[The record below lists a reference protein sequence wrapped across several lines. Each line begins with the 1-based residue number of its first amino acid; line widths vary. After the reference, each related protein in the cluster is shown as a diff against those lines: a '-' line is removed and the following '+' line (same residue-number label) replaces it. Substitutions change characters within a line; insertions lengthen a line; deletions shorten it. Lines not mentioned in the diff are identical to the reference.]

1 MKLNDAV
8 IQSMKLDGVEYSTIR
23 ELVSKLEKAKRLSMS
38 VYVNTKLVCSSQV
51 LLRSDNNWLIAST
64 NCLVSF
70 TKSVHVESI
79 VVRIKQDDVV
89 LFESNTVNCNTI
101 IPANDSLASFHVC
114 LVNDSPY
121 NDLEKRVPESTF
133 TPMEVDRIPDTNFED
148 ITSQINDVTNV
159 TVDGDD
165 NKPGIEEN
173 QDQQNTENDTNA
185 DQEQEDNKMS
195 TEDNS
200 NSNKEL

>member
-23 ELVSKLEKAKRLSMS
+23 EFVSKLEKAKRLSMS
-38 VYVNTKLVCSSQV
+38 VYVNTKLVCSTPV
-51 LLRSDNNWLIAST
+51 LLRSDNHWLIAST
-64 NCLVSF
+64 NCIVSF

-79 VVRIKQDDVV
+79 VVHIKQDSTI
-89 LFESNTVNCNTI
+89 LFESITVNCNTI

-121 NDLEKRVPESTF
+121 NELEKRVPESTF
-133 TPMEVDRIPDTNFED
+133 TPMTVDRIPDTNFD
-148 ITSQINDVTNV
+148 
-159 TVDGDD
+159 DD
-165 NKPGIEEN
+165 NQSGIEEN
-173 QDQQNTENDTNA
+173 PDQQNTENNTNA

-200 NSNKEL
+200 NQEL

>member
-1 MKLNDAV
+1 MKLNDAI

-23 ELVSKLEKAKRLSMS
+23 EFVSKLEKAKRLSMS
-38 VYVNTKLVCSSQV
+38 VYVNTKLVCSSPA

-70 TKSVHVESI
+70 TKSVHVKSI

-133 TPMEVDRIPDTNFED
+133 TPMTVDRMPDTNFED
-148 ITSQINDVTNV
+148 ITSQVNDGTDVTFDV
-159 TVDGDD
+159 DD

-173 QDQQNTENDTNA
+173 PDQQNTENDTNA
-185 DQEQEDNKMS
+185 DQEQEDNKTS

-200 NSNKEL
+200 NQEL

>member
-1 MKLNDAV
+1 MKLNDAI
-8 IQSMKLDGVEYSTIR
+8 IQNMKLDGVEYSTIR
-23 ELVSKLEKAKRLSMS
+23 EFVSKLEKAKRLSMS
-38 VYVNTKLVCSSQV
+38 VYVNTKLVCSNPV
-51 LLRSDNNWLIAST
+51 LLRSDNHWLIAST
-64 NCLVSF
+64 NCIVSF

-79 VVRIKQDDVV
+79 VVHIKQDSTI
-89 LFESNTVNCNTI
+89 LFESITVNCNTI

-133 TPMEVDRIPDTNFED
+133 TPMTVDRIPDTNFED
-148 ITSQINDVTNV
+148 ITSQINDVLNV

-165 NKPGIEEN
+165 SRPGIEEN
-173 QDQQNTENDTNA
+173 PDQQNTENDTNA
-185 DQEQEDNKMS
+185 DQEQEDNKAS

-200 NSNKEL
+200 NQEL

>member
-23 ELVSKLEKAKRLSMS
+23 EFVSKLEKAKRLSMS
-38 VYVNTKLVCSSQV
+38 VYVNTKLVCSNPV
-51 LLRSDNNWLIAST
+51 LLRSDNHWLIAST
-64 NCLVSF
+64 NCIVSF
-70 TKSVHVESI
+70 TKSVHVKSI

-89 LFESNTVNCNTI
+89 LFESITVNCNTI

-133 TPMEVDRIPDTNFED
+133 TPMTVDRIPDTNFED
-148 ITSQINDVTNV
+148 ITSQLNDVVNV

-165 NKPGIEEN
+165 SQSGIEEN
-173 QDQQNTENDTNA
+173 QDQQNTENDTNN
-185 DQEQEDNKMS
+185 DQKQEDNKTS

-200 NSNKEL
+200 NQEL

>member
-23 ELVSKLEKAKRLSMS
+23 EFVSKLEKAKRLSMS

-51 LLRSDNNWLIAST
+51 LLRSDNHWLIAST

-70 TKSVHVESI
+70 TKSVHVKSI

-89 LFESNTVNCNTI
+89 LFESITVNCNTI
-101 IPANDSLASFHVC
+101 IPANDSFASFHVC

-121 NDLEKRVPESTF
+121 NDLEKRVPETTF
-133 TPMEVDRIPDTNFED
+133 TPMTVDRIPDTNFED
-148 ITSQINDVTNV
+148 ITSQINDVVNV

-165 NKPGIEEN
+165 NQPVIEEN
-173 QDQQNTENDTNA
+173 QDQQNTENGTNA

-200 NSNKEL
+200 NQEL

>member
-23 ELVSKLEKAKRLSMS
+23 EFVSKLEKAKRLSMS
-38 VYVNTKLVCSSQV
+38 VYVNEKLVCSSPV
-51 LLRSDNNWLIAST
+51 LLRSDNHWLIAST
-64 NCLVSF
+64 NCIVSF
-70 TKSVHVESI
+70 TKSVHVKYI
-79 VVRIKQDDVV
+79 VVRIKQDSTI
-89 LFESNTVNCNTI
+89 LFESITVNCNTI

-121 NDLEKRVPESTF
+121 NELEKRVPESTF
-133 TPMEVDRIPDTNFED
+133 TPMTVDRIPDTNFED
-148 ITSQINDVTNV
+148 IKSKINDGTDV

-165 NKPGIEEN
+165 NQSGVEEN

-185 DQEQEDNKMS
+185 DQEQENNKTS
-195 TEDNS
+195 TEENS
-200 NSNKEL
+200 NQEL

>member
-1 MKLNDAV
+1 MKLNDAI

-23 ELVSKLEKAKRLSMS
+23 EFVSKLEKAKRLSMS
-38 VYVNTKLVCSSQV
+38 VYVNEKLVCSNPV
-51 LLRSDNNWLIAST
+51 LLRSDNHWLIAST

-70 TKSVHVESI
+70 TKSVHVKYI

-121 NDLEKRVPESTF
+121 NELEKRVPESTF
-133 TPMEVDRIPDTNFED
+133 TPMTVDRIPDTNFED
-148 ITSQINDVTNV
+148 IKSQINDGTDV

-165 NKPGIEEN
+165 NQSGIEEN
-173 QDQQNTENDTNA
+173 PDQQNTENDTNA
-185 DQEQEDNKMS
+185 DQEQEDNKTS

-200 NSNKEL
+200 NQEL

>member
-23 ELVSKLEKAKRLSMS
+23 EFVSKLEKAKRLSMS
-38 VYVNTKLVCSSQV
+38 VYVNTKLVCSSPA
-51 LLRSDNNWLIAST
+51 LLRSDNHWLIAST
-64 NCLVSF
+64 DCLVSF
-70 TKSVHVESI
+70 TESVHVKSI

-89 LFESNTVNCNTI
+89 LFNCNTI

-133 TPMEVDRIPDTNFED
+133 TPMAVDRIPDTNFED

-165 NKPGIEEN
+165 NKPGVEEN

-200 NSNKEL
+200 NKEL

>member
-8 IQSMKLDGVEYSTIR
+8 IQSMKLDGIEYSTIR
-23 ELVSKLEKAKRLSMS
+23 EFVSKLEKAKRLSMS
-38 VYVNTKLVCSSQV
+38 VYVNTKLVCSSPV
-51 LLRSDNNWLIAST
+51 LLRSDNHWLIAST

-70 TKSVHVESI
+70 TESVHVKSI
-79 VVRIKQDDVV
+79 VVRIKQDSTI
-89 LFESNTVNCNTI
+89 LFESITVNCNTI

-133 TPMEVDRIPDTNFED
+133 TPMAVDRIPDTNFED

>member
-23 ELVSKLEKAKRLSMS
+23 EFVSKLEKAKRLSMS
-38 VYVNTKLVCSSQV
+38 VYVNTKLVCSSPV
-51 LLRSDNNWLIAST
+51 LLRSDNHWLIAST
-64 NCLVSF
+64 NCIVSF

-79 VVRIKQDDVV
+79 VVHIKQDSTI
-89 LFESNTVNCNTI
+89 LFESITVNCNTI

-121 NDLEKRVPESTF
+121 NELEKRVPESTF
-133 TPMEVDRIPDTNFED
+133 TPMTVDRIPDTNFED
-148 ITSQINDVTNV
+148 ITSQLNDVVNV

-165 NKPGIEEN
+165 NQSGVEEN

-185 DQEQEDNKMS
+185 DQEQKYNKTS
-195 TEDNS
+195 TEENS
-200 NSNKEL
+200 NQEL

>member
-1 MKLNDAV
+1 MKLNDAI

-23 ELVSKLEKAKRLSMS
+23 EFVSKLEKAKRLSMS
-38 VYVNTKLVCSSQV
+38 VYVNTKLVCSNPV

-70 TKSVHVESI
+70 TKSVHVKSI

-89 LFESNTVNCNTI
+89 LFESITANCNTI

-133 TPMEVDRIPDTNFED
+133 TPMTVDRIPGTNFED
-148 ITSQINDVTNV
+148 ITSQVNDGTDV
-159 TVDGDD
+159 TVDVDD

-173 QDQQNTENDTNA
+173 PDQQNTENDTNA

-195 TEDNS
+195 TEDNF
-200 NSNKEL
+200 NQEL

>member
-1 MKLNDAV
+1 MKLNDAI

-23 ELVSKLEKAKRLSMS
+23 EFVSKLEKAKHLSMN
-38 VYVNTKLVCSSQV
+38 VYVNARLVCSNPV
-51 LLRSDNNWLIAST
+51 LLRSDNHWLIAST
-64 NCLVSF
+64 DCLVSF

-79 VVRIKQDDVV
+79 VIRIKQDDVV

-133 TPMEVDRIPDTNFED
+133 TPMTVDRIPDTNFDD
-148 ITSQINDVTNV
+148 ITSKINDVVNV
-159 TVDGDD
+159 TVDDD
-165 NKPGIEEN
+165 NHSVIEEN
-173 QDQQNTENDTNA
+173 PDQQNTENDTNA

-200 NSNKEL
+200 NQEL

>member
-23 ELVSKLEKAKRLSMS
+23 EFVSKLEKAKRLSMS
-38 VYVNTKLVCSSQV
+38 VYVNTKLVCSSPV
-51 LLRSDNNWLIAST
+51 LLRSDNHWLIAST
-64 NCLVSF
+64 NCVVSF

-79 VVRIKQDDVV
+79 VVHIKQDSTI
-89 LFESNTVNCNTI
+89 LFESITVNCNTI

-121 NDLEKRVPESTF
+121 NELEKRVPESTF
-133 TPMEVDRIPDTNFED
+133 TPMTVDRIPDTNFED
-148 ITSQINDVTNV
+148 IKSQINDVFNV
-159 TVDGDD
+159 TVDDD
-165 NKPGIEEN
+165 NQSGIEEN
-173 QDQQNTENDTNA
+173 PDQQNTENGTNA
-185 DQEQEDNKMS
+185 DQEQEDNKTS

-200 NSNKEL
+200 NQ

>member
-23 ELVSKLEKAKRLSMS
+23 EFVSKLEKAKRLSMS
-38 VYVNTKLVCSSQV
+38 VYVNTKLVCSNPV
-51 LLRSDNNWLIAST
+51 LLRSDNHWLIAST
-64 NCLVSF
+64 NCIVSF

-79 VVRIKQDDVV
+79 VVHIKQDSTI
-89 LFESNTVNCNTI
+89 LFESITVNCNTI

-121 NDLEKRVPESTF
+121 NELEKRVPESTF
-133 TPMEVDRIPDTNFED
+133 TPMTVDRIPDTNFDD
-148 ITSQINDVTNV
+148 IKSQINDVVNV
-159 TVDGDD
+159 TIDD
-165 NKPGIEEN
+165 DHQSGVEEN
-173 QDQQNTENDTNA
+173 PDQQNTENDTNA
-185 DQEQEDNKMS
+185 DQEQEDNKTS

-200 NSNKEL
+200 NQEL

>member
-23 ELVSKLEKAKRLSMS
+23 EFVSKLEKAKRLSMS
-38 VYVNTKLVCSSQV
+38 VYVNTTLVCSSPA
-51 LLRSDNNWLIAST
+51 LLRSDNHWLIAST
-64 NCLVSF
+64 DCLVSF
-70 TKSVHVESI
+70 TESVHVKSI
-79 VVRIKQDDVV
+79 VVRIKQDSTI

-133 TPMEVDRIPDTNFED
+133 TPMAVDRMPDTNFDD

-173 QDQQNTENDTNA
+173 QEQQNTENDTNA
-185 DQEQEDNKMS
+185 DQEQEDNKTS
-195 TEDNS
+195 TEENS
-200 NSNKEL
+200 NQEL

>member
-8 IQSMKLDGVEYSTIR
+8 IQSMKLDGVEHSTIR
-23 ELVSKLEKAKRLSMS
+23 EFVSKLEKAKRLSMS
-38 VYVNTKLVCSSQV
+38 VYVNTKLVCSSPV
-51 LLRSDNNWLIAST
+51 LLRSDNHWLIAST
-64 NCLVSF
+64 NCIVSF

-79 VVRIKQDDVV
+79 VVRIKQDSTI

-101 IPANDSLASFHVC
+101 ISANDSLASFHVC

-121 NDLEKRVPESTF
+121 NELEKRVPESTF
-133 TPMEVDRIPDTNFED
+133 TPMTVDRIPDTNFED
-148 ITSQINDVTNV
+148 IKSQLNDVVNV
-159 TVDGDD
+159 TVDD
-165 NKPGIEEN
+165 NQSGIEEN
-173 QDQQNTENDTNA
+173 PDQQNTENDTNA

-200 NSNKEL
+200 NQEL

>member
-1 MKLNDAV
+1 MKLNDAI

-23 ELVSKLEKAKRLSMS
+23 EFVSKLEKAKRLSMS
-38 VYVNTKLVCSSQV
+38 VYVNEKLVCSSPV
-51 LLRSDNNWLIAST
+51 LLRSDNHWLIAST

-70 TKSVHVESI
+70 TKSVHVKFI

-121 NDLEKRVPESTF
+121 NELEKRVPESTF
-133 TPMEVDRIPDTNFED
+133 TPMTVDRIPDTNFED
-148 ITSQINDVTNV
+148 IKSQLNDGTDVTV
-159 TVDGDD
+159 VDDHQSS
-165 NKPGIEEN
+165 IEEN
-173 QDQQNTENDTNA
+173 PDQQNTENDTNA
-185 DQEQEDNKMS
+185 DQEQEDNKTS
-195 TEDNS
+195 TEENS
-200 NSNKEL
+200 NQEL

>member
-8 IQSMKLDGVEYSTIR
+8 IQSMKLDGIEYSTIR
-23 ELVSKLEKAKRLSMS
+23 EFVSKLEKAKRLSMS
-38 VYVNTKLVCSSQV
+38 VYVNTKLVCSSPV
-51 LLRSDNNWLIAST
+51 LLRSDNHWLIAST

-79 VVRIKQDDVV
+79 VVRIKQDSTI

-133 TPMEVDRIPDTNFED
+133 TPMTVDRMPDTNFED
-148 ITSQINDVTNV
+148 ITSQLNNVTNLTIDV
-159 TVDGDD
+159 DD
-165 NKPGIEEN
+165 NKPVVEEN
-173 QDQQNTENDTNA
+173 PDQQNTENDTNA

-200 NSNKEL
+200 NKEL

>member
-23 ELVSKLEKAKRLSMS
+23 EFVSKLEKAKRLSMS
-38 VYVNTKLVCSSQV
+38 VYVNARLVCSSPA
-51 LLRSDNNWLIAST
+51 LLRSDNHWLIAST
-64 NCLVSF
+64 DCLVSF

-89 LFESNTVNCNTI
+89 LFESITVNCNTI

-133 TPMEVDRIPDTNFED
+133 TPMTVDRIPDTNFDD
-148 ITSQINDVTNV
+148 ITPQVNDGTDV
-159 TVDGDD
+159 TVDVDD
-165 NKPGIEEN
+165 NKTGVEEN

>member
-23 ELVSKLEKAKRLSMS
+23 EFVSKLEKAKRLSMS
-38 VYVNTKLVCSSQV
+38 VYVNTKLVCSNPV
-51 LLRSDNNWLIAST
+51 LLRSDNHWLIAST
-64 NCLVSF
+64 NCIVSF

-79 VVRIKQDDVV
+79 VVHIKQDSTI
-89 LFESNTVNCNTI
+89 LFESITVNCNTI

-133 TPMEVDRIPDTNFED
+133 TPMTVDRIPDTNFED
-148 ITSQINDVTNV
+148 IKSQLNDGTDV

-165 NKPGIEEN
+165 NQPGIEEN
-173 QDQQNTENDTNA
+173 PDQQNTENDTNA
-185 DQEQEDNKMS
+185 DQKQEDNKTS

-200 NSNKEL
+200 NQEL

>member
-8 IQSMKLDGVEYSTIR
+8 IQSMRLDGVEYSTIR
-23 ELVSKLEKAKRLSMS
+23 EFVSKLEKAKRLSMN
-38 VYVNTKLVCSSQV
+38 VYVNTKLVCSNQV

-70 TKSVHVESI
+70 TKSVHVKSI

-89 LFESNTVNCNTI
+89 LFESITANCNTI

-133 TPMEVDRIPDTNFED
+133 TPMAVDRIPDTNFED
-148 ITSQINDVTNV
+148 IVSLNDGTDV
-159 TVDGDD
+159 TVDVDD
-165 NKPGIEEN
+165 HQSGIEEN

-200 NSNKEL
+200 NQEL

>member
-8 IQSMKLDGVEYSTIR
+8 IQSMKLDSVEYSTIR
-23 ELVSKLEKAKRLSMS
+23 EFVSKLEKAKRLSMS
-38 VYVNTKLVCSSQV
+38 VYVNTKLVCSSPA
-51 LLRSDNNWLIAST
+51 LLRSDNHWLIAST
-64 NCLVSF
+64 DCLVSF

-133 TPMEVDRIPDTNFED
+133 TPMTVDRIPDTNFDD
-148 ITSQINDVTNV
+148 ITSQVNDGTDV
-159 TVDGDD
+159 TVDVDD
-165 NKPGIEEN
+165 NKTGIEEN
-173 QDQQNTENDTNA
+173 PDQQNTENDTNA

-200 NSNKEL
+200 NKEL

>member
-23 ELVSKLEKAKRLSMS
+23 EFVSKLEKAKRLSMS
-38 VYVNTKLVCSSQV
+38 VYVNTKLVCSNPV
-51 LLRSDNNWLIAST
+51 LLRSDNHWLIAST

-70 TKSVHVESI
+70 TKSVHVKSI

-89 LFESNTVNCNTI
+89 LFESITVNCNTI

-133 TPMEVDRIPDTNFED
+133 TPMTVDRIPDTNFED
-148 ITSQINDVTNV
+148 ITSQINDVVNV
-159 TVDGDD
+159 TVDVDD
-165 NKPGIEEN
+165 SHSVIEEN

-200 NSNKEL
+200 NQEL

>member
-23 ELVSKLEKAKRLSMS
+23 EFVSKLEKAKRLSMS
-38 VYVNTKLVCSSQV
+38 VYVNTKLVCSNPV
-51 LLRSDNNWLIAST
+51 LLRSDNHWLIAST

-70 TKSVHVESI
+70 TKSISVESI
-79 VVRIKQDDVV
+79 VVRIKQDSTI
-89 LFESNTVNCNTI
+89 LFESITVNCNTI

-133 TPMEVDRIPDTNFED
+133 TPMTVDRIPDTNFDD
-148 ITSQINDVTNV
+148 ITSKINDVVNV

-165 NKPGIEEN
+165 NQPVIEEN
-173 QDQQNTENDTNA
+173 PDQQNTENDTNA

-200 NSNKEL
+200 NQEL

>member
-23 ELVSKLEKAKRLSMS
+23 EFVSKLEKAKRLSMS
-38 VYVNTKLVCSSQV
+38 VYVNTKLVCSSPV

-70 TKSVHVESI
+70 TESVHVKSI

-133 TPMEVDRIPDTNFED
+133 TPMTVDRMPDTNFED
-148 ITSQINDVTNV
+148 ITSQVNDGIDVTADV
-159 TVDGDD
+159 DD

-173 QDQQNTENDTNA
+173 PDQQNTENDTNT

-200 NSNKEL
+200 NKEL

>member
-8 IQSMKLDGVEYSTIR
+8 IQSMKLDSVEYSTIR
-23 ELVSKLEKAKRLSMS
+23 EFVSKLEKAKRLSMS
-38 VYVNTKLVCSSQV
+38 VYVNTKLVCSSPA
-51 LLRSDNNWLIAST
+51 LLRSDNHWLIAST
-64 NCLVSF
+64 DCLVSF

-79 VVRIKQDDVV
+79 VVRIKQDSTI

-133 TPMEVDRIPDTNFED
+133 TPMTVDRIPDTNFDD
-148 ITSQINDVTNV
+148 ITSQVNDGTDV
-159 TVDGDD
+159 TVDVDD
-165 NKPGIEEN
+165 NKTGIEEN
-173 QDQQNTENDTNA
+173 PDQQNTENDTNA

-200 NSNKEL
+200 NKEL

>member
-23 ELVSKLEKAKRLSMS
+23 EFVSKLEKAKRLSMS
-38 VYVNTKLVCSSQV
+38 VYVNTKLVCSSPV
-51 LLRSDNNWLIAST
+51 LLRSDNHWLIAST
-64 NCLVSF
+64 NCIVSF

-79 VVRIKQDDVV
+79 VVHIKQDSTI
-89 LFESNTVNCNTI
+89 LFESITVNCNTI

-121 NDLEKRVPESTF
+121 NELEKRVPESTF
-133 TPMEVDRIPDTNFED
+133 TPMTVDRIPDTNFED
-148 ITSQINDVTNV
+148 ITSLLNDVVNV

-165 NKPGIEEN
+165 NNSVVEEN
-173 QDQQNTENDTNA
+173 PDQQNA
-185 DQEQEDNKMS
+185 DQEQEDNKTS

-200 NSNKEL
+200 SQEL

>member
-1 MKLNDAV
+1 MKLNDAI

-23 ELVSKLEKAKRLSMS
+23 EFVSKLEKAKRLSMS
-38 VYVNTKLVCSSQV
+38 VYVNTKLVCSNPV
-51 LLRSDNNWLIAST
+51 LLRSDNHWLIAST
-64 NCLVSF
+64 NCIVSF

-79 VVRIKQDDVV
+79 VVHIKQDSTI
-89 LFESNTVNCNTI
+89 LFESITVNCNTI

-121 NDLEKRVPESTF
+121 NELEKRVPESTF
-133 TPMEVDRIPDTNFED
+133 TPMTVDRIPDTNFED
-148 ITSQINDVTNV
+148 ITSQVNDGTDV

-173 QDQQNTENDTNA
+173 QDQQNTENDTNT
-185 DQEQEDNKMS
+185 DQEQEDNKTS

-200 NSNKEL
+200 NQEL

>member
-23 ELVSKLEKAKRLSMS
+23 EFVSKLEKAKRLSMS
-38 VYVNTKLVCSSQV
+38 VYVNTKLVCSSPV
-51 LLRSDNNWLIAST
+51 LLRSDNHWLIAST
-64 NCLVSF
+64 NCIVSF

-79 VVRIKQDDVV
+79 VVHIKQDSTI
-89 LFESNTVNCNTI
+89 LFESITVNCNTI

-121 NDLEKRVPESTF
+121 NELEKRVPESTF
-133 TPMEVDRIPDTNFED
+133 TPMTVDRIPDTNFED
-148 ITSQINDVTNV
+148 ITSQLNDVVNV

-165 NKPGIEEN
+165 NNSVVEEN
-173 QDQQNTENDTNA
+173 PDQQNA
-185 DQEQEDNKMS
+185 DQEQEDNKTS

-200 NSNKEL
+200 SQEL

>member
-1 MKLNDAV
+1 MILNDAV

-23 ELVSKLEKAKRLSMS
+23 EFVSKLEKAKRLSMS
-38 VYVNTKLVCSSQV
+38 VYVNTKLVCSNPV
-51 LLRSDNNWLIAST
+51 LLRSDNHWIIAST

-79 VVRIKQDDVV
+79 VVRIKQDSTI

-133 TPMEVDRIPDTNFED
+133 TPMTVDRIPDTNFED
-148 ITSQINDVTNV
+148 IVSLNDGADV
-159 TVDGDD
+159 TVDSDD
-165 NKPGIEEN
+165 NQSGIEEN
-173 QDQQNTENDTNA
+173 PDQQNTENNTSV
-185 DQEQEDNKMS
+185 DQEQEENKMS

-200 NSNKEL
+200 NQEL

>member
-8 IQSMKLDGVEYSTIR
+8 IQSMKLDGIEYSTIR
-23 ELVSKLEKAKRLSMS
+23 EFVSKLEKAKRLSMS
-38 VYVNTKLVCSSQV
+38 VYVNARLVCSSPA
-51 LLRSDNNWLIAST
+51 LLRSDNHWLIAST
-64 NCLVSF
+64 DCLVSF

-133 TPMEVDRIPDTNFED
+133 TPMTVDRIPDTNFED
-148 ITSQINDVTNV
+148 ITSQVNDGTDV
-159 TVDGDD
+159 TVDVDD
-165 NKPGIEEN
+165 NKTGVEEN

>member
-1 MKLNDAV
+1 MKLNNAV

-23 ELVSKLEKAKRLSMS
+23 EFVSKLEKAKRLSMS
-38 VYVNTKLVCSSQV
+38 VYVNTKLVCSSPV
-51 LLRSDNNWLIAST
+51 LLRSDNHWLIAST
-64 NCLVSF
+64 NCIVSF

-79 VVRIKQDDVV
+79 VVHIKQDSTI
-89 LFESNTVNCNTI
+89 LFESITVNCNTI

-121 NDLEKRVPESTF
+121 NELEKRVPESTF
-133 TPMEVDRIPDTNFED
+133 TPMTVDRIPDTNFED
-148 ITSQINDVTNV
+148 ITSQLNDVVNV

-165 NKPGIEEN
+165 NQSGVEEN

-185 DQEQEDNKMS
+185 DQEQKDNKTS
-195 TEDNS
+195 TEENS
-200 NSNKEL
+200 NQEL